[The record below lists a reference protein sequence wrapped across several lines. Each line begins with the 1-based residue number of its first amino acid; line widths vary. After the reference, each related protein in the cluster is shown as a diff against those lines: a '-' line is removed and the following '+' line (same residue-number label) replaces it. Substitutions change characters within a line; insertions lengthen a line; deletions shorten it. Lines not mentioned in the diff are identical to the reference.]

1 MNTLP
6 INLFYVYSANDDG
19 LRNEL
24 EKHLSLLRRQNI
36 IADWHFRKISGGKE
50 WEGQINKYLNGA
62 GIILLLVSPDFMY
75 SDYCYDIEMKR
86 AIQLHEAGTARVVPV
101 ILRPV
106 DWSSALFGKLQA
118 LPKDGKPITKWD
130 NRDEAFHNVSQGLRQ
145 ICEEII
151 GATGTS
157 ILRKEERQEL
167 TEVNMYCSRC
177 GAPASER
184 SECTGLEMFHDFVP
198 YSRNTYCSRC
208 GAPVG
213 KRSECIG
220 LEMFHDFVSY
230 SRNAYCS
237 RCGAPVGKRSECT
250 GLVMCH
256 DFVS

>member
-1 MNTLP
+1 MDTLP
-6 INLFYVYSANDDG
+6 INVFYAYSHSDDD

-24 EKHLSLLRRQNI
+24 EKHLSLLRRQKI

-50 WEGQINKYLNGA
+50 WEGQIDKYLNSA

-86 AIQLHEAGTARVVPV
+86 AIELHKAGTARVVPI

-130 NRDEAFHNVSQGLRQ
+130 NRDEAFYNVSQGLRQ
-145 ICEEII
+145 ICGEIT
-151 GATGTS
+151 GTTGTS
-157 ILRKEERQEL
+157 ILHEKERREL
-167 TEVNMYCSRC
+167 TEGNKYCRRC
-177 GAPASER
+177 GAPTGER
-184 SECTGLEMFHDFVP
+184 SECIGLYAFHDFVS
-198 YSRNTYCSRC
+198 YSANTYCRRC

-220 LEMFHDFVSY
+220 LYAFHDFVS
-230 SRNAYCS
+230 
-237 RCGAPVGKRSECT
+237 
-250 GLVMCH
+250 
-256 DFVS
+256 